1 MQKIMIDT
9 GMTRRVNCRGVE
21 PDTVELIGSALSR
34 ELDARGCETMTSCGV
49 PDPDEGFGRP
59 SRCADVARRW
69 GADCLL
75 RLYVRAAA
83 DPCAGSADAMVSL
96 GRSGAADSDFSVAG
110 SGNARRRYPLGDR
123 RSTSAQNP
131 LSLCDSDSPLA
142 LPRQGIPDR
151 RVRSP
156 LRAGTCGWFDGIV
169 EDLGGRKE
177 DLGGREP
184 PLERRGSL
192 PPNLPHSPR
201 TFPKRTRLCNAKICF
216 ALYDAG
222 ALGESFCF

>member
-1 MQKIMIDT
+1 MRKIMIDT

-83 DPCAGSADAMVSL
+83 DPCAGSADAMVYRRKS
-96 GRSGAADSDFSVAG
+96 RSGDLAQQILRGFVFIHT
-110 SGNARRRYPLGDR
+110 
-123 RSTSAQNP
+123 RSIERPHLFTRPYKQRLVCSACLN
-131 LSLCDSDSPLA
+131 SPM
-142 LPRQGIPDR
+142 
-151 RVRSP
+151 
-156 LRAGTCGWFDGIV
+156 C
-169 EDLGGRKE
+169 
-177 DLGGREP
+177 
-184 PLERRGSL
+184 
-192 PPNLPHSPR
+192 HC
-201 TFPKRTRLCNAKICF
+201 RTRTTYEAGNCSDRYRRF
-216 ALYDAG
+216 TAL
-222 ALGESFCF
+222 L